1 MQIRRL
7 EDRLG
12 GTLLIRRS
20 GGLHLTPAGDLL
32 LQQSRLLIAD
42 ADAAE
47 RITRLAL
54 QGEAGMLRVGFGV
67 AVLARGLPEVI
78 MRFRRRFPEVHL
90 SVKNMSTS
98 DQLQALSGP
107 QHRHRVCA
115 ATRSPRTTLRL
126 CPSSRNDS

>member
-1 MQIRRL
+1 MITYSYVIGAFEVRSFIALCEKRLFGRAAEWLNISQPALSKQIRRL

-12 GTLLIRRS
+12 RALLIRRS
-20 GGLHLTPAGDLL
+20 GGMHLTPAGDLL
-32 LQQSRLLIAD
+32 LQQARLLVAD

-78 MRFRRRFPEVHL
+78 SAFEGVFLWFTCR
-90 SVKNMSTS
+90 
-98 DQLQALSGP
+98 
-107 QHRHRVCA
+107 
-115 ATRSPRTTLRL
+115 
-126 CPSSRNDS
+126 